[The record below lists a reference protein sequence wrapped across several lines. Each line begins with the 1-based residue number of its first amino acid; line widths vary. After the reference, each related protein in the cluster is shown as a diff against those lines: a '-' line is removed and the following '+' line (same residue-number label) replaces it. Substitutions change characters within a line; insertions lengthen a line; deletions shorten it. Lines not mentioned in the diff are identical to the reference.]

1 MAAKTLLIACDFA
14 INNRDVPMDIPKQI
28 ARLVQ
33 EACIREACAPK
44 PGNVNRKHDFS
55 DTSLED
61 FLVSAVAIGHAF
73 ENAARVSV
81 GQIIRQA
88 TKDCRRHVRSNTN
101 LGIILLLAPLVKASL
116 AAVENS
122 EAGGRANAGKVREF
136 LHAVLQSLTVGDTRL
151 VYAAIRAANP
161 GGLSRVPEQDV
172 HEEPSVTLL
181 EAMQL
186 AGNRDSVASEYVTEF
201 EITYSIGLPALGE
214 ALSEGINFS
223 DAVVQAFLTILSRVP
238 DTLIARKNGAETA
251 GQVSRRAE
259 EVLAQGG
266 IYSSRGRENIL
277 ELDRALRDPS
287 HKLNP
292 GTTADL
298 TAAAVFLALLEK
310 EPFEKSP

>member
-1 MAAKTLLIACDFA
+1 MVAKTLLIPCNLA
-14 INNRDVPMDIPKQI
+14 INDRDVPMDVPKQI

-33 EACIREACAPK
+33 EACIQEACAPK

-61 FLVSAVAIGHAF
+61 FLLSAIAIGPAF
-73 ENAARVSV
+73 ENAARVCV
-81 GQIIRQA
+81 GQTILQA
-88 TKDCRRHVRSNTN
+88 TMDCRRHVRPNTS
-101 LGIILLLAPLVKASL
+101 LGIILLLAPLVKASP

-122 EAGGRANAGKVREF
+122 GAGGQVNLGKFREC
-136 LHAVLQSLTVGDTRL
+136 LHDVLQSLTVEDARL

-161 GGLSRVPEQDV
+161 GGLGRVPEQDV

-181 EAMQL
+181 EAMRL
-186 AGNRDSVASEYVTEF
+186 AGDRDSVASEYVTEF
-201 EITYSIGLPALGE
+201 EITYSIGLPALRE
-214 ALSEGINFS
+214 ALSKGINFS

-238 DTLIARKNGAETA
+238 DTLIARKNEAETA
-251 GQVSRRAE
+251 RQVSRRAE
-259 EVLAQGG
+259 EVLTQGG
-266 IYSSRGRENIL
+266 IYSSRGRQNIL
-277 ELDRALRDPS
+277 EFDSALRDSS

-310 EPFEKSP
+310 ATFGKSP

>member
-1 MAAKTLLIACDFA
+1 MPCNLA
-14 INNRDVPMDIPKQI
+14 INDQDVPMDVPKQI

-33 EACIREACAPK
+33 EACIREVCAPK

-73 ENAARVSV
+73 EKAARVSV
-81 GQIIRQA
+81 GQTVWQA
-88 TKDCRRHVRSNTN
+88 TMDCRRHVRSNTN
-101 LGIILLLAPLVKASL
+101 LGIILLMAPLVKASL
-116 AAVENS
+116 SAVENS
-122 EAGGRANAGKVREF
+122 EAGGQTNLGKVREC
-136 LHAVLQSLTVGDTRL
+136 LRAVLLSLTVEDARL
-151 VYAAIRAANP
+151 VYTAIRAANP
-161 GGLSRVPEQDV
+161 GGLGRVPEQDV
-172 HEEPSVTLL
+172 LEEPSVTLL

-186 AGNRDSVASEYVTEF
+186 AGDRDSVASEYVTEF
-201 EITYSIGLPALGE
+201 EITYSIGLPSLGE
-214 ALSEGINFS
+214 ALSKGINFT

-251 GQVSRRAE
+251 RQVSQWAE
-259 EVLAQGG
+259 EVLTQGG

-277 ELDRALRDPS
+277 EFDSALRDSS

-298 TAAAVFLALLEK
+298 TAAAVFLVLLEK
-310 EPFEKSP
+310 ETFGKSP